1 MTVSLIQAALG
12 SVLLVVALLLAAPV
26 ATLAVQV
33 LSAFLRQKA
42 KALDVVP
49 AACNVRR
56 NTVAV
61 LMPAHDEATGI
72 VGPIGTVLAQ
82 LAPGDRLLVV
92 ADNCSDRTAEV
103 ARAAGAEVVERHD
116 AARRGKGYALDF
128 GVRHLSIVPPDVVV
142 VVDADCIV
150 APGALEQI
158 VAASAQTGRPVQAL
172 YLMRAPPDAP
182 LTTRIAA
189 FAWLF
194 KNQVR
199 ATGFHRLG
207 LPCPLMGSG
216 MAFPWALISAA
227 PLASGHIVEDLQLGL
242 ELTAQGTPPLFCP
255 HALVSSVFPS
265 TRAGL
270 ATQRTRWEHGHV
282 GVIYEMGPRLMWMAI
297 RQGRWSLAATV
308 LDLCVPPLASL
319 AVAMLLLVAASAVLA
334 ATGGTATPLLVAAVT
349 LVVWTLAIAA
359 AWRAFGRDIL
369 TPRELASIP
378 AYIVRKIPGYLR
390 LFRRRE
396 TKWIRTERDDGK
408 H

>member
-1 MTVSLIQAALG
+1 MSMQEIVG
-12 SVLLVVALLLAAPV
+12 SVLWVATLLLVVPV
-26 ATLAVQV
+26 ATLVAQV
-33 LSAFLRQKA
+33 FGALVLRVA
-42 KALDVVP
+42 TGRAGTGP
-49 AACNVRR
+49 GSEVRR
-56 NTVAV
+56 KTAVV
-61 LMPAHDEATGI
+61 LMPAHDEAAGI
-72 VGPIGTVLAQ
+72 AEPIAAVLAQ
-82 LAPGDRLLVV
+82 LSPGDRLLVV
-92 ADNCSDRTAEV
+92 ADNCSDGTAAV

-116 AARRGKGYALDF
+116 VVRRGKGYALDF
-128 GVRHLSIVPPDVVV
+128 GVRHLSIAPPDVVV

-150 APGALEQI
+150 APGALEKI
-158 VAASAQTGRPVQAL
+158 VDLSVASGRPVQSL

-182 LTTRIAA
+182 LTTRIAE

-242 ELTAQGTPPLFCP
+242 KLTAQGTPPLFCP
-255 HALVSSVFPS
+255 HALVSSVFPG

-270 ATQRTRWEHGHV
+270 VTQRTRWEHGHI
-282 GVIYEMGPRLMWMAI
+282 GVIVEMAPRLLWAAI
-297 RQGRWSLAATV
+297 RRRSWSLAAMV

-319 AVAMLLLVAASAVLA
+319 AMAMLFVVAASAVLA
-334 ATGGTATPLLVAAVT
+334 ATGGPVAPLLVAAFT
-349 LVVWTLAIAA
+349 LVVWTLAVGA

-369 TPRELASIP
+369 GLSELASIP
-378 AYIVRKIPGYLR
+378 PYIVRKIPGYLR

-396 TKWIRTERDDGK
+396 TEWIRTERDDGK
-408 H
+408 Q